1 MTKDDFKYHTDFAD
15 FETPTFERYEDE
27 EVPISNKP
35 YIDGVDDIDTDDQY
49 VDAQLRV
56 PIDDEIKSRKVVRH
70 KRELDGTVKG

>member
-15 FETPTFERYEDE
+15 FETPKFERYEDE